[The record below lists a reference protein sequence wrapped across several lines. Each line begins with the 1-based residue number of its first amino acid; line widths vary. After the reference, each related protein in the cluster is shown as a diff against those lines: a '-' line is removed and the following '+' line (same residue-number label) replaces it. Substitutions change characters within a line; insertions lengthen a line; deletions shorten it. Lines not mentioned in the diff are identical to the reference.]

1 MIKFDVKLIMAY
13 DPSYNGLASG
23 QKTGLRLTKKQV
35 ENNVEKATSSVSKV
49 TTPISPSSTSVS
61 KVTTQNPPS
70 NTPAPRAYA

>member
-1 MIKFDVKLIMAY
+1 MAY

-35 ENNVEKATSSVSKV
+35 ENNVEKTTS
-49 TTPISPSSTSVS
+49 SVS

>member
-1 MIKFDVKLIMAY
+1 MIKFDVKLVMAY

-49 TTPISPSSTSVS
+49 TT
-61 KVTTQNPPS
+61 QNPPS